1 VQRGKDEKEARDR
14 DAKYQSDMRT
24 LQAESNRKTRENERL
39 AEEKRRKEEEN
50 RLAEERQAYIVQ
62 QSSKIF
68 P

>member
-39 AEEKRRKEEEN
+39 AEE
-50 RLAEERQAYIVQ
+50 RQAYIVQ